1 VPIPSKF
8 YMQHAD
14 FFGKKKPDTNCKK
27 GNVSNNI
34 ITQKA
39 VHKMLMKL
47 AEGHKTKVCF
57 LH

>member
-1 VPIPSKF
+1 
-8 YMQHAD
+8 MQHAD